1 MNGSSVY
8 AIAIA
13 PHPFDND
20 LGLGGTVARWSREG
34 KDVVYVICTNG
45 DKASSDPAQRSEE
58 LSLVREKEQTEAAKI
73 LGIKK
78 VIFLRH
84 PDLSLEYT
92 PEFRKELLR
101 LILEYRPEIVL
112 TNDPYYRFRGYFS
125 SVDHRVSGQAA
136 LDAVWPYA
144 LAPNTYRDL
153 LDQGLQIHK
162 VKEVLMWQTD
172 NRNYQIDISD
182 TFETKLAAISCHK
195 SQIGDFAASD
205 FTNFV
210 KDMALSAAKGTDY
223 KYAEGFSRVEV
234 LQRL

>member
-1 MNGSSVY
+1 MSESSVY
-8 AIAIA
+8 AMAIA

-20 LGLGGTVARWSREG
+20 LGLGGTVARWAREG

-45 DKASSDPAQRSEE
+45 DKASSDPNKRSEE
-58 LSLVREKEQTEAAKI
+58 LSLIREKEQTEAAKV

-92 PEFRKELLR
+92 VEFRKELLR
-101 LILEYRPEIVL
+101 LILEYRPEIVM

-125 SVDHRVSGQAA
+125 SVDHRASGQAA

-144 LAPNTYRDL
+144 LAPNTYRDF
-153 LDQGLQIHK
+153 LDQGLKLHK
-162 VKEVLMWQTD
+162 VQEVLMWQTD
-172 NRNYQIDISD
+172 NHNFQVDISQ
-182 TFETKLAAISCHK
+182 TYETKIAAISCHK
-195 SQIGDFAASD
+195 SQIGDFAGTEFLD
-205 FTNFV
+205 FV
-210 KDMALSAAKGTDY
+210 KNMATNAAKGTDY
-223 KYAEGFSRVEV
+223 KYAEAFHRVEV

>member
-1 MNGSSVY
+1 MNDSSVY
-8 AIAIA
+8 AMAIA

-20 LGLGGTVARWSREG
+20 LGIGGTVARWSRQG

-45 DKASSDPAQRSEE
+45 DKATSDPTKRSEE
-58 LSLVREKEQTEAAKI
+58 LSLSREKEQIESAKV

-92 PEFRKELLR
+92 PEFRKELVR
-101 LILEYRPEIVL
+101 LILEYRPEVVL

-153 LDQGLQIHK
+153 LDQGLQLHK

-172 NRNYQIDISD
+172 NHNHQLDITN
-182 TFETKLAAISCHK
+182 TFDTKLAAISCHK
-195 SQIGDFAASD
+195 SQVGDFAGPELID
-205 FTNFV
+205 FV
-210 KDMALSAAKGTDY
+210 RQMALSAAKGTDY
-223 KYAEGFSRVEV
+223 KYAEAFHRVEV